1 MHNPFLSKSPKKGI
15 CLQSILNERE
25 QKSSFPSQFNFPP
38 KQEFSTPQK
47 AIFTTI
53 HPQEQLNTKLQNPQ
67 PQNPQNPQNPQHLQ
81 YPQHSQNPQY
91 PQYSQN
97 PDDSMEN

>member
-25 QKSSFPSQFNFPP
+25 SFPSQFNFLP

-47 AIFTTI
+47 AIFTPI
-53 HPQEQLNTKLQNPQ
+53 HPQEQLNTKIENPQ
-67 PQNPQNPQNPQHLQ
+67 PQNP
-81 YPQHSQNPQY
+81 
-91 PQYSQN
+91 
-97 PDDSMEN
+97 